1 MDPLRFWK
9 RLGGT
14 LDASVLVVSYA
25 EKRGILR
32 GEHEPHSSLIRRS
45 CLEEP
50 ETGDSFMTRGAS
62 AAAVWCCSG
71 GGGGCCCCC
80 SVPGAMTGAVYCSVG
95 EDSTEGGTGTEATS
109 RQMARGLEEL
119 KDHAGQVLVGGCEG
133 EPVLDRERHRVA
145 RARTEG
151 FIAWR
156 TASGEGRRTDGAGSV
171 VAHIR

>member
-1 MDPLRFWK
+1 M
-9 RLGGT
+9 
-14 LDASVLVVSYA
+14 DASVLVVSYA

-71 GGGGCCCCC
+71 GGGGCCCCCC

-145 RARTEG
+145 RARNEG